1 MTPGYRLGKG
11 LGGNVGRRSRPAV
24 RRWRRAYVRSR
35 SRKGV
40 AGFAQYNF
48 RFHNARSPVM
58 NDVLKALAHGVR
70 VSPARRR

>member
-1 MTPGYRLGKG
+1 
-11 LGGNVGRRSRPAV
+11 V
-24 RRWRRAYVRSR
+24 RAR

-48 RFHNARSPVM
+48 RYHNARSPVM

-70 VSPARRR
+70 VSPARR

>member
-1 MTPGYRLGKG
+1 MTPGYRLGSG
-11 LGGNVGRRSRPAV
+11 LGGNVSRRSRPAV
-24 RRWRRAYVRSR
+24 RRWRRAYVQSR

-48 RFHNARSPVM
+48 RYRNAAPAVM

-70 VSPARRR
+70 VSRR